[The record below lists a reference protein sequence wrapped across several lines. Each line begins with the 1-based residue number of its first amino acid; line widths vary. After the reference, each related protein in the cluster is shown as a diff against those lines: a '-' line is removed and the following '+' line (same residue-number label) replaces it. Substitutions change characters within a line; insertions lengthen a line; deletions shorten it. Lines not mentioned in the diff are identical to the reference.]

1 MARQGVRG
9 LSTVVAVG
17 VLSAL
22 ALAVAGCAGGGEQAK
37 PGGGRGGER
46 LVRVA
51 AAADLK
57 FAMEDLI
64 AEYRKGHP
72 DVGVEA
78 TYGSSGNFAAQI
90 ENGAP
95 FDLFFSADA
104 VYPRKLAEKGLTV
117 PGSDFLYAVGRIV
130 LWVPK
135 GSPLRV
141 EEQGVGILARPEMR
155 HLAIAN
161 PRHAPYGRA
170 AELAL
175 RRLGVYEA
183 VRDRLVF
190 GENVAQTAEFVRSGA
205 ADAGVIAL
213 SLAVA
218 PAMRDE
224 GRYWAF
230 PLDSYPRMEQ
240 GGVILA
246 RAGDPEAARAFR
258 AFVLGERGRSILKDY
273 GFFLPEAAR

>member
-1 MARQGVRG
+1 MPA
-9 LSTVVAVG
+9 LG
-17 VLSAL
+17 VLAAVAL
-22 ALAVAGCAGGGEQAK
+22 AAAGCAA
-37 PGGGRGGER
+37 GGGRAKQGGER

-64 AEYRKGHP
+64 AEFRKGHP
-72 DVGVEA
+72 DVRVEA

-104 VYPRKLAEKGLTV
+104 AYPRKLAEKGLTV

-135 GSPLRV
+135 DSPLPV
-141 EEQGVGILARPEMR
+141 EEDGAAILARPEVR

-170 AELAL
+170 AEAAL
-175 RRLGVYEA
+175 RKLGVYGA
-183 VRDRLVF
+183 VRERLVL

-218 PAMRDE
+218 PTLRNE
-224 GRYWAF
+224 GRWWAF

-240 GGVILA
+240 GGVALA
-246 RAGDPEAARAFR
+246 RAGEAGAASAAAARDFR
-258 AFVLGERGRSILKDY
+258 AFVLGERGRAILEGY
-273 GFFLPEAAR
+273 GFSLPEASR